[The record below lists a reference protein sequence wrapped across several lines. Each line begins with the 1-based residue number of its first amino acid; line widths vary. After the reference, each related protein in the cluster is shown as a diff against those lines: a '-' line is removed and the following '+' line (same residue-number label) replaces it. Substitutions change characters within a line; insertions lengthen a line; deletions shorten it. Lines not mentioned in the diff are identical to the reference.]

1 MKFKVIAIALA
12 SIASFSAY
20 ADQGKTYWGG
30 EFGISKL
37 DDQTG
42 SITSGLVSAVGGA
55 ATATQDSNIS
65 TFKILGGYRY
75 TENLDLEV
83 AYFQSGTA
91 NLNFNGVSRGAVAYT
106 GNASLKFSGFEYAAN
121 VRPSV
126 ASGWNDLYFRVGGHS
141 SKLESNVS
149 INANAVSASS
159 GKSYSGTGT
168 LYGVGY
174 DQKFNETTK
183 VRYSVV
189 KYSKMGGESD
199 SGGTV
204 YSIGFVKNFE

>member
-91 NLNFNGVSRGAVAYT
+91 NLNFNGVSRGAVAYMCCWSST
-106 GNASLKFSGFEYAAN
+106 
-121 VRPSV
+121 RPLPS
-126 ASGWNDLYFRVGGHS
+126 
-141 SKLESNVS
+141 SNVS
-149 INANAVSASS
+149 CALQPVRTSLA
-159 GKSYSGTGT
+159 
-168 LYGVGY
+168 
-174 DQKFNETTK
+174 TTK
-183 VRYSVV
+183 SCLPVNWG
-189 KYSKMGGESD
+189 K
-199 SGGTV
+199 
-204 YSIGFVKNFE
+204 